1 MSNRIAITPLSLKT
15 WALNKREMMKVTTY
29 EKKIVLSFAKNNM
42 NKTATSKD
50 LWMHRNTIVYQ
61 LNRIKTLYGLD
72 PNNFYDLTEL
82 VKKCENQEENP

>member
-1 MSNRIAITPLSLKT
+1 
-15 WALNKREMMKVTTY
+15 MKVTTY